1 MSVSV
6 KLSAKEVAEVCVR
19 IGLVRDVALESP
31 KISLANLTSGPYTIR
46 RNDVTSTGRII

>member
-1 MSVSV
+1 MSVSA

-31 KISLANLTSGPYTIR
+31 KISLANLTYIKR
-46 RNDVTSTGRII
+46 KAAQ

>member
-1 MSVSV
+1 MSA

-31 KISLANLTSGPYTIR
+31 KISLANLTSGPYTIC
-46 RNDVTSTGRII
+46 RNDGILTDRII